1 MLFSRLY
8 RNIFNK
14 FSIQDLDLRHK
25 IQIIFGLISL
35 VPLAVFAYVLLT
47 ESVPLGAS
55 KWLLVSLSVL
65 LALFGLEL
73 LHATI
78 EEVSQKMKMNLR
90 LIQSERLASV
100 GRLAGGVAH
109 EILNPINIISGRAQ
123 LLLMEKDI
131 DPRVL
136 KTIRIINEQTKRVA
150 GVVNNLRQFSSK
162 PKHGRAILNIHE
174 LLDRILSLLEYEM
187 RVNNI
192 EIIKKF
198 HSSSSC
204 VQGANDE
211 LGQGF
216 LNIISDATDAMP
228 EGGTLKVTTRTMNRG
243 PQPWLEIRFAD
254 TGNGISDDLVD
265 KLFDPFFTTDEKNLR
280 SGLGLFVSYG
290 IMKDHGGTI
299 WIDTSVP
306 GGATFVVELPLSF
319 RSDHENELNTINGR
333 DVPAQ

>member
-1 MLFSRLY
+1 MFDK
-8 RNIFNK
+8 I
-14 FSIQDLDLRHK
+14 SIQDLDLRHK

-35 VPLAVFAYVLLT
+35 IPLAIFAYILIT
-47 ESVPLGAS
+47 ENVSLGDY

-65 LALFGLEL
+65 LALLGLEL

-78 EEVSQKMKMNLR
+78 EDVTQKVKMNLR
-90 LIQSERLASV
+90 LIQLERLASV

-123 LLLMEKDI
+123 LLLMEKEI

-136 KTIRIINEQTKRVA
+136 KTVGIINDQTKRVA

-162 PKHGRAILNIHE
+162 PKHGRTILNIHE
-174 LLDRILSLLEYEM
+174 MLERILTLLEYEM

-192 EIIKKF
+192 EIVQKLD
-198 HSSSSC
+198 SSYPH
-204 VQGANDE
+204 VHGNNDE

-216 LNIISDATDAMP
+216 LNIISGAADAMP
-228 EGGTLKVTTRTMNRG
+228 EGGTLRVTTRNIDRG
-243 PQPWLEIRFAD
+243 AKQWLEIRFSD
-254 TGNGISDDLVD
+254 TGSGIPEELVD

-280 SGLGLFVSYG
+280 SGLGLFVSFG

-299 WIDTSVP
+299 WIDTPSTD
-306 GGATFVVELPLSF
+306 GATFVIELPLAYT
-319 RSDHENELNTINGR
+319 SDHQGEHNDTGEH
-333 DVPAQ
+333 VPAQ